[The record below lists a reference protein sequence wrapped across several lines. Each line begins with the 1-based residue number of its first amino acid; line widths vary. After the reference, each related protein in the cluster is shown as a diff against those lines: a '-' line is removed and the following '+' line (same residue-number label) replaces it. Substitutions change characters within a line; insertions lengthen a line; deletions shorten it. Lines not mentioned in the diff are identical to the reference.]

1 MSSTPPT
8 SKSKSSSTC
17 DNCRKRKIKCV
28 EAEEPGPCTGCRNLQ
43 IACTHDYVKKKPGRK
58 NAFAMQVRAQ
68 NQNKPAPPAEPSFRP
83 SYSPYPARPPALSPL
98 EEYGTPRSPFS
109 SLALTGMRSNHDNGG
124 LSWLD
129 SITLDGGSVFG
140 PVDFGFDPFSGPGT
154 TQFPSEQAQLLSL
167 ESPEV
172 ATAAQLRQREPQ
184 LEDVASWANISHF
197 ISLYLQ
203 HQWPLLPL
211 VHRPTFSENLAT
223 RLDLRDTDFRALLL
237 SIVALTISQLP
248 TSRLVTE
255 QYDVEGLKRLQRRCH
270 RTSQL
275 LQRSY
280 TGQVTLTQICI
291 IIFDN
296 FYLLSIGLTHTAA
309 ARLGQAVQLAF
320 CLGLHS
326 DAKTAALGLDH
337 IEVQLRRRVFWQLYA
352 SDKTRAIPGNPMLIN
367 DFQGVCSYPEAIDD
381 DFITSQGMFPQPAH
395 KTSLLA
401 GFVAVSKL
409 FRILSE
415 CFFHH
420 RCALS
425 ELQTITT
432 AWTVVAEERVHALLR
447 ELPSA
452 IQDPPSVPLEANRQ
466 VFATQRA
473 NILITVAIVK
483 FALYDLRSALNVN
496 EDQLAREREAIARE
510 IHNLL
515 MSIPVEDLA
524 SNGESVRGKV
534 FHIACALCGQA
545 STPGTDSDL
554 VRDWCDMF
562 STITFVQM
570 PVPADPPLDSRSNTP
585 PAEPELTSAP

>member
-280 TGQVTLTQICI
+280 TGQP
-291 IIFDN
+291 FN
-296 FYLLSIGLTHTAA
+296 WLSASVSI
-309 ARLGQAVQLAF
+309 R
-320 CLGLHS
+320 

-415 CFFHH
+415 
-420 RCALS
+420 RSRPLG
-425 ELQTITT
+425 
-432 AWTVVAEERVHALLR
+432 TVVAEERVHALLR